1 MHSLLFSFERI
12 SVCLTPHFPNPLPV
26 ALIPLV
32 LIGFTIVNFNLHAAL
47 SVLNSLS
54 ARSILLIL
62 LMFDNLNVLVGSFIE
77 FHANLLLS
85 SLVIVLRDPL
95 Q

>member
-32 LIGFTIVNFNLHAAL
+32 LIGFTIVNLHAAL

-62 LMFDNLNVLVGSFIE
+62 LMFDNLNVLVGSFIV
-77 FHANLLLS
+77 FHANL
-85 SLVIVLRDPL
+85 VPPKPP
-95 Q
+95 

>member
-1 MHSLLFSFERI
+1 MFSFERI

-32 LIGFTIVNFNLHAAL
+32 LIGFTIVNLHAAL

-54 ARSILLIL
+54 ARPILLIL
-62 LMFDNLNVLVGSFIE
+62 LMFDNLNVLVGSSIV
-77 FHANLLLS
+77 FHADLLLS